1 MKISFIR
8 SLRCVKSKSIR
19 ANELEIKLQ
28 EVQQRLDAQIQE
40 KQRVSHH
47 LLLVEREAA
56 VEKERA
62 NNLAAELSQ
71 VQESILELSTQLSR
85 QQTVSLEQRVK
96 ETCSDNVAEGVQP
109 LAVEL
114 ALQSTEE
121 EQQPAMPTEP
131 SALAEVEE
139 QLQSAL
145 IENDMLAKCLEEILW
160 ER

>member
-96 ETCSDNVAEGVQP
+96 ETCSDNVTEGVQP

-121 EQQPAMPTEP
+121 EQPTMPTEP

>member
-1 MKISFIR
+1 M
-8 SLRCVKSKSIR
+8 
-19 ANELEIKLQ
+19 
-28 EVQQRLDAQIQE
+28 DAQIQE

-121 EQQPAMPTEP
+121 EQPTMPTEP

>member
-1 MKISFIR
+1 M
-8 SLRCVKSKSIR
+8 
-19 ANELEIKLQ
+19 
-28 EVQQRLDAQIQE
+28 DAQIQE

-71 VQESILELSTQLSR
+71 VQDSILELSTQLSR
-85 QQTVSLEQRVK
+85 QQTVSLEQNVK
-96 ETCSDNVAEGVQP
+96 ETCSDNVAVGVQP

-121 EQQPAMPTEP
+121 EQPTMPTEP
-131 SALAEVEE
+131 PALAELEE

>member
-1 MKISFIR
+1 LKISFIR
-8 SLRCVKSKSIR
+8 LLRCVKSKSIR

-71 VQESILELSTQLSR
+71 VQDSILELSTQLSR
-85 QQTVSLEQRVK
+85 QQTVSLEQNVK
-96 ETCSDNVAEGVQP
+96 ETCSDNVAVGVQP

-121 EQQPAMPTEP
+121 EQPTMPTEP
-131 SALAEVEE
+131 SALAELEE

>member
-1 MKISFIR
+1 M
-8 SLRCVKSKSIR
+8 
-19 ANELEIKLQ
+19 
-28 EVQQRLDAQIQE
+28 DAQIQE

-121 EQQPAMPTEP
+121 EQPTMPTES
-131 SALAEVEE
+131 SALAELEE

>member
-1 MKISFIR
+1 M
-8 SLRCVKSKSIR
+8 
-19 ANELEIKLQ
+19 
-28 EVQQRLDAQIQE
+28 DAQIQE

-121 EQQPAMPTEP
+121 EQPTMPTES
-131 SALAEVEE
+131 SALAELEE
-139 QLQSAL
+139 HLQSAL

>member
-1 MKISFIR
+1 M
-8 SLRCVKSKSIR
+8 
-19 ANELEIKLQ
+19 
-28 EVQQRLDAQIQE
+28 DAQIQE

-62 NNLAAELSQ
+62 NNLAAELSH
-71 VQESILELSTQLSR
+71 VQDSILELSTQLSR

-121 EQQPAMPTEP
+121 EQPTMPTEP